1 MGEGQWSRREAKAR
15 GERPGPPRARALTAS
30 SSRGRFRSPASPPP
44 PLGSRRAR
52 AFTALPPG
60 NGSRRCLRSGTR
72 TLSARPGPRA
82 FRFLL
87 FRTFSPLVGAA
98 GIRVLG
104 PVPPRGILRSVLAPP
119 KVCGPA
125 QSLQDCGAPRRPLCL
140 SSRPKIGPGG
150 SAGAGRALN

>member
-98 GIRVLG
+98 GIGSWAQFPPGESLG
-104 PVPPRGILRSVLAPP
+104 QFLLPLRSV
-119 KVCGPA
+119 VR
-125 QSLQDCGAPRRPLCL
+125 PRASKTAERH
-140 SSRPKIGPGG
+140 
-150 SAGAGRALN
+150 AGRSVFPQGRK